1 MSLGVASAVAPADAQ
16 HVPAQEAADTDTVE
30 MGVVA
35 DTVAAGTVGDA
46 VEQMALGRV
55 LGMDYRDVE
64 DQDPCACWAFPFGGC
79 AMDGACRSIINSS
92 YMFFVLAIL
101 HDFILLEPYAIYLP
115 LAHHDSDIVRWH
127 HDVNIVR
134 YAFCRPYK
142 SPIRVQTGPNN
153 LC

>member
-64 DQDPCACWAFPFGGC
+64 DQDL
-79 AMDGACRSIINSS
+79 
-92 YMFFVLAIL
+92 VLAGRFHLEVVPWMGLVGRSSTVLICFSFLQYCMIL
-101 HDFILLEPYAIYLP
+101 FYSNHMQFIY
-115 LAHHDSDIVRWH
+115 RWH
-127 HDVNIVR
+127 TMTQISF
-134 YAFCRPYK
+134 AG
-142 SPIRVQTGPNN
+142 TMM
-153 LC
+153 